1 MAEPSALL
9 SSRRATRTPGF
20 AASLMSSFSA
30 PIRRQSE
37 NVAAVRLRVRAQ
49 CSQLLA

>member
-1 MAEPSALL
+1 MPGHSALF
-9 SSRRATRTPGF
+9 SSCHATRVPGL

-30 PIRRQSE
+30 LIRRQGE

-49 CSQLLA
+49 CSQLQS